1 MMNVQ
6 EYVNTYATFT
16 NIVIGAVAVVLCCGS
31 GLVCMRR
38 NRRDLEVSRA
48 MSSDNIIT
56 L

>member
-1 MMNVQ
+1 MVDVQ
-6 EYVNTYATFT
+6 GYVDTYATFT

-31 GLVCMRR
+31 GVVCMRR
-38 NRRDLEVSRA
+38 NRRDLEVTRA